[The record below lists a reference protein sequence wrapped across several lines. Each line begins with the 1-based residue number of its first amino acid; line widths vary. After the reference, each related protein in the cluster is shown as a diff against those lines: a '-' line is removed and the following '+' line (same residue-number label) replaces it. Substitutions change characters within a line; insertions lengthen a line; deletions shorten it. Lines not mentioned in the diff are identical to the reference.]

1 MMRISISGI
10 SSKAQ
15 AGFTLIELT
24 IVVLLLGLFAGLTV
38 PLLTGFGQDKLDAS
52 ARRLAGTVKYL
63 FNEAALA
70 KTPHRIVFNLDEG
83 NFQAKRLDH
92 DEWVEVGGS
101 GRLQKLP
108 GEVRFRDI
116 TVPGRG
122 LYTSGEV
129 IIEILPVGWMEET
142 VLHLQERNKERT
154 LHIKPF
160 TGTTEVFDGYRE
172 FEAQR

>member
-1 MMRISISGI
+1 MPISISGI
-10 SSKAQ
+10 LSNAR

-24 IVVLLLGLFAGLTV
+24 VVVLLIGLFAGLTV
-38 PLLTGFGQDKLDAS
+38 PMLTGFGQNKLDAS

-63 FNEAALA
+63 FNETAMA
-70 KTPHRIVFNLDEG
+70 KAQHRLVFNLDEG
-83 NFQAKRLDH
+83 TFQAQRLDQE
-92 DEWVEVGGS
+92 EWVEVGGT
-101 GRLQKLP
+101 GRQQKLK

-129 IIEILPVGWMEET
+129 TVEILPVGWMEET
-142 VLHLQERNKERT
+142 VLHLQEGDKERT